1 MSNVVFISSRAVQDA
16 VTPTTVY
23 GAGHQANITDEAYVA
38 SLIREGKAALLGAS
52 IRNARLVSRTATTA
66 QLAFTVDQPCTGM
79 KADYGTSTAY
89 GSSQAATPA
98 SGSGDVVVNLTGL
111 TTATLYHYR
120 ISVTVGSYVTLT
132 GDLTFTTA

>member
-1 MSNVVFISSRAVQDA
+1 MSRIIYAARVQDA

-23 GAGHQANITDEAYVA
+23 GKDHQADVADEALVLSLIQSGKA
-38 SLIREGKAALLGAS
+38 SLMGATIRKPRVITVA
-52 IRNARLVSRTATTA
+52 ATTA
-66 QLAFTVDQPCTGM
+66 QLGFSVDQACTAMG
-79 KADYGTSTAY
+79 ANYGTTTAY

-98 SGSGDVVVNLTGL
+98 AGVGDVVVNLTGL

-120 ISVTVGSYVTLT
+120 ITVTVGTYVTLT